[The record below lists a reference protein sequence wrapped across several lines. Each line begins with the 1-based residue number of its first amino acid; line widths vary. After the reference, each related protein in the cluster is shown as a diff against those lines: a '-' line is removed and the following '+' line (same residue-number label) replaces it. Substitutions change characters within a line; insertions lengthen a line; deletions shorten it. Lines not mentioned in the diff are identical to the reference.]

1 MLILATSDS
10 QLPLQKIVEQKL
22 TLNNN
27 SGLLVC
33 KLFPSDMFGVLA
45 SERGKEERD
54 GYEHLKRRH
63 HVSSS
68 RQLQKLVSSGRLNGR
83 LLAVNC
89 RSTIDGQRCRYY
101 FAALVI
107 ELKVVGREAY
117 ERVLR

>member
-89 RSTIDGQRCRYY
+89 RSTVDGQRCRDY
-101 FAALVI
+101 FALVI

-117 ERVLR
+117 ERVLH